1 MEKNNEVKEAASK
14 YSLQSL
20 EAMEEDIRGF
30 RYKPF
35 SFVKESIMDWTAL
48 DFEAGVT
55 WQKEKDKA
63 EYDKLKSDNEVL
75 LSALKSVQNIVSF
88 LINTTPT
95 GDNRNRLTHA
105 NILSLEAIKEVES
118 KLLTD

>member
-1 MEKNNEVKEAASK
+1 MEKNNEVNKWILDGKSIYMLHETGRFFKGEPQVCNKYYFRLQGDFNKVSTDEVTNEAK
-14 YSLQSL
+14 K
-20 EAMEEDIRGF
+20 IF
-30 RYKPF
+30 
-35 SFVKESIMDWTAL
+35 TAI
-48 DFEAGVT
+48 T
-55 WQKEKDKA
+55 

-105 NILSLEAIKEVES
+105 NILSLEAIKQVE
-118 KLLTD
+118 K

>member
-63 EYDKLKSDNEVL
+63 EYDKLKEDNAL
-75 LSALKSVQNIVSF
+75 LLDALKGLYEFNLGKPDYLDTLLNNAES
-88 LINTTPT
+88 
-95 GDNRNRLTHA
+95 
-105 NILSLEAIKEVES
+105 AIKKAES
-118 KLLTD
+118 K